1 MLKLEYFYY
10 VIEISK
16 IGSINRA
23 AQNLYISQ
31 PYLSLSL
38 KKTEDTL
45 GIKVFHRTSKGVT
58 PTIAGKE
65 FIEYSKKIIELINKS
80 HDLKNKYSNDNQKFS
95 ITSMPSF
102 TILDLI
108 QDFKDYCESKYDS
121 CQIFYD
127 EVPNTYIAEKVMK
140 GSTDI
145 GIVYTNSNNH
155 ELELKNFKDMS
166 LEFFPLITEPLCAV
180 VSTKNKLYNKDEI
193 TLKDLKELS
202 FLVET
207 VDLFKNRPPV
217 ENNPFPE
224 IFNSETGHHL
234 KFNNNRS
241 LLHYLLKRDD
251 SFCIG
256 QKSLN
261 MTTPSV
267 ISGDLKYIPISDLNL
282 YLTTG
287 YLRKESLE
295 TSSIEESFIDSI
307 YDLFENIK
315 NKSFHIDI

>member
-16 IGSINRA
+16 VGSINRA

-38 KKTEDTL
+38 KKAEEML
-45 GIKVFHRTSKGVT
+45 GIKIFHRTSKGVI
-58 PTIAGKE
+58 PTVAGKE
-65 FIEYSKKIIELINKS
+65 FINYSNEVIDLIDKS
-80 HDLKNKYSNDNQKFS
+80 NDLKNKYSSGDQKFS

-108 QDFKDYCESKYDS
+108 QDFKDSCESKHKS

-127 EVPNTYIAEKVMK
+127 EIPNTYIAEKVMK

-145 GIVYTNSNNH
+145 GVVYTNSNNH
-155 ELELKNFKDMS
+155 DMELKNFKDMS

-180 VSTKNKLYNKDEI
+180 VSTKNKLYDKDEV
-193 TLKDLKELS
+193 TLNDLKELS

-207 VDLFKNRPPV
+207 VNLFKNSAPV

-224 IFNSETGHHL
+224 IFNSKTGHHL

-241 LLHYLLKRDD
+241 LLHYLLKRAD

-261 MTTPSV
+261 ITNPSV
-267 ISGDLKYIPISDLNL
+267 VSGDLKYIPISDSDLH
-282 YLTTG
+282 LTIG
-287 YLRKESLE
+287 YLRKNSLE
-295 TSSIEESFIDSI
+295 TSSIEESFIDAI

-315 NKSFHIDI
+315 K